1 VSTCLAELS
10 AQAVARA
17 ANEAWR
23 DLWFECAL
31 PEPDRAIRPWVRRP
45 APEWSQMAQ
54 LLPIFITV
62 FLAEL
67 GDKTQLATLL
77 FAAERQQNPLWVF
90 AAAAMALIASCAIAV
105 AVGSAAQ
112 QHLTALP
119 LKLVA
124 GIGFMLLGAWTI
136 VCHFR

>member
-1 VSTCLAELS
+1 
-10 AQAVARA
+10 
-17 ANEAWR
+17 
-23 DLWFECAL
+23 
-31 PEPDRAIRPWVRRP
+31 
-45 APEWSQMAQ
+45 MAQ